1 MPKFF
6 GLETSFQTVFYT
18 NRTSCH
24 YDKIFRKRTNK
35 KTAGN
40 ERVHYPAEFFVNQIY
55 PKVLLVVFWT
65 KFANCNGSL
74 PHLALAKCLQLLLQ
88 ALTIVRL

>member
-6 GLETSFQTVFYT
+6 GLETPFQTVFYT
-18 NRTSCH
+18 NRTSYR

-40 ERVHYPAEFFVNQIY
+40 ERVHYPAEFF
-55 PKVLLVVFWT
+55 LLIKYIQ
-65 KFANCNGSL
+65 KFF
-74 PHLALAKCLQLLLQ
+74 
-88 ALTIVRL
+88 

>member
-6 GLETSFQTVFYT
+6 GLETSFQTVFIQIAHLAATTRYFASGQT
-18 NRTSCH
+18 
-24 YDKIFRKRTNK
+24 KKRLEMKEFTIQ
-35 KTAGN
+35 
-40 ERVHYPAEFFVNQIY
+40 PSFFVNQIY

>member
-6 GLETSFQTVFYT
+6 GLKTSFQTVFYT
-18 NRTSCH
+18 NRTSCR

-40 ERVHYPAEFFVNQIY
+40 ERVHYPAEFF
-55 PKVLLVVFWT
+55 
-65 KFANCNGSL
+65 C
-74 PHLALAKCLQLLLQ
+74 
-88 ALTIVRL
+88 